1 MNFVFFIP
9 DELRAESVGCYGN
22 DLVRSPHIDRLAAG
36 GTRFDQCHVQHTVCT
51 PSRCSFTTGWYPH
64 VRGHRTLWHMLRPDE
79 PNLLRAFKE
88 AGYDVYWGGKN
99 DLLAPESFPL
109 SVSDYRLGDRSTR
122 AVPGGGHGVP
132 PYPMDDPRYYT
143 FLFDPL
149 PGGIESVGDFRQ
161 VDGAVE
167 LLRSRPD
174 RPFVIYLPL
183 SFPHCPY
190 HAPEPYHS
198 RIDPDALPALRPP
211 DLPGKPDFH
220 RLIRE
225 TRRLD
230 RLDDAFFRRLQ
241 AVYLGMI
248 GVTDALLGVLLD
260 ALDASGHA
268 DDTAVFFFADHGDW
282 AGDYGLV
289 EKWPSALDDVLTRV
303 PLIARVPGSGFAR
316 GHSVSEPVEL
326 FDVMATALDLADI
339 PVGHTHFAR
348 SLTPQLLGAPGDPQR
363 AAFSEGGYDPHE
375 PHAFEGRAAS
385 GALFRDASHIYYPK
399 GRLQQDHPE
408 SVCRCVSM
416 RTTTHKLVR
425 RPLGVSELYDLAAD
439 PRELH
444 NVYGQPAYAAVQSGL
459 ERRLTDWLIHTSD
472 VVPAG
477 EDPRSVP

>member
-1 MNFVFFIP
+1 M
-9 DELRAESVGCYGN
+9 
-22 DLVRSPHIDRLAAG
+22 
-36 GTRFDQCHVQHTVCT
+36 
-51 PSRCSFTTGWYPH
+51 
-64 VRGHRTLWHMLRPDE
+64 
-79 PNLLRAFKE
+79 
-88 AGYDVYWGGKN
+88 
-99 DLLAPESFPL
+99 
-109 SVSDYRLGDRSTR
+109 
-122 AVPGGGHGVP
+122 
-132 PYPMDDPRYYT
+132 
-143 FLFDPL
+143 
-149 PGGIESVGDFRQ
+149 
-161 VDGAVE
+161 DGAVE

-198 RIDPDALPALRPP
+198 RIDPVALPALRPP

-248 GVTDALLGVLLD
+248 GVTDALLGMLLD
-260 ALDASGHA
+260 AVDASGHA
-268 DDTAVFFFADHGDW
+268 EDTAVFFFADHGDW

-289 EKWPSALDDVLTRV
+289 EKWPSGLDDVLTRV

-326 FDVMATALDLADI
+326 FDVMATALDLAGI

-348 SLTPQLLGAPGDPQR
+348 SLTPQLRGAPGDPQR

-385 GALFRDASHIYYPK
+385 G
-399 GRLQQDHPE
+399 
-408 SVCRCVSM
+408 
-416 RTTTHKLVR
+416 
-425 RPLGVSELYDLAAD
+425 RPLPGRQPHLLPQGAPPAGP
-439 PRELH
+439 PRERLPLRLH
-444 NVYGQPAYAAVQSGL
+444 AHDDAQAGAPPARG
-459 ERRLTDWLIHTSD
+459 ERALRSRGR
-472 VVPAG
+472 PA
-477 EDPRSVP
+477 